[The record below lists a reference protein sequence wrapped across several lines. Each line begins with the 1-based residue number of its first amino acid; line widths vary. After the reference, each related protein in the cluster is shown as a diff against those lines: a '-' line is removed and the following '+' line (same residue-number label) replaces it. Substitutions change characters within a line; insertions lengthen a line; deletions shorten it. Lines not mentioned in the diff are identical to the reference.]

1 MLFKLAFKQTW
12 RDARAGDVLLLGL
25 AIVIA
30 VAALSTVGL
39 LADRVG
45 RALERDAA
53 QMLGADLLLEADA
66 PIGQDLIDQAKLN
79 GLEWTQTWQFPSMV
93 GGEQTSNLA
102 AIKAVAS
109 GYPLRGQLR
118 VTQSIG
124 QADQAVSVGPSEGK
138 VWVDPQVLSNAGL
151 KIGDALRVGDITL
164 LVERALTYEPDRGA
178 QFMNLAPRVMLAAPD
193 LEKTGL
199 ITLGSRVTYA
209 LLLAGKPEQI
219 QAYRTWLTAR
229 LKKGQKLVS
238 VETGRPEIRRSL
250 DRAQQFLVLVS
261 LLSVLIASIAIVL
274 GARQFGK
281 RHLKSVAVLRCL
293 GATSR
298 TVSRLFL
305 IEFCIVSLT
314 ASLIGLLL
322 GALSQQL
329 IVFLLG
335 SLLGAELPA
344 PRAGIVLQSL
354 LLGVFL
360 LLALGWPSLQILH
373 RVTPALIMRQNL
385 GFPAH
390 GKALNYLPAI
400 GCIVGLLCWIAQDL
414 KLGGSLALG
423 FILAALV
430 FSVMGY
436 ALLAGLA
443 YARNSSLVGP
453 GVRFAL
459 SGVVRRRH
467 VTVVQMTALALG
479 MMAILLLTIVRT
491 DLLEG
496 WQRSLP
502 PDAPNR
508 FLLNIQTP
516 QLAEVKR
523 VFGQAGLGS
532 TQFFPMVRGRLV
544 SRNGVSIGADD
555 YQAARAKQ
563 LIEREF
569 NLTYAQH
576 LPKIGELV
584 AGRDLEPEK
593 FEVSLESG
601 LAETLNLKLSDELE
615 FDVAGVLIKVAVTS
629 IRKIDWD
636 SMQANFFAIMTTRAL
651 EGQPQSWMSAFHL
664 PPRQSQ
670 WLEDLLRALPNLT
683 LFDLGAI
690 LAELRAVLDKVSLA
704 VQVLFGFSL
713 LAGVIVLA
721 GALSAT
727 RDERIHEAALLRALG
742 ATGSQ
747 LKRAQSVE
755 FVLTGLFAGLMAA
768 GGACLIAWGLARWVF
783 QFTITFSLTPWLLSV
798 MACMLGSWLVGG
810 LTLRGVLLQPPAR
823 VLRYVA

>member
-1 MLFKLAFKQTW
+1 
-12 RDARAGDVLLLGL
+12 
-25 AIVIA
+25 
-30 VAALSTVGL
+30 
-39 LADRVG
+39 
-45 RALERDAA
+45 
-53 QMLGADLLLEADA
+53 
-66 PIGQDLIDQAKLN
+66 
-79 GLEWTQTWQFPSMV
+79 
-93 GGEQTSNLA
+93 
-102 AIKAVAS
+102 
-109 GYPLRGQLR
+109 
-118 VTQSIG
+118 
-124 QADQAVSVGPSEGK
+124 
-138 VWVDPQVLSNAGL
+138 
-151 KIGDALRVGDITL
+151 
-164 LVERALTYEPDRGA
+164 
-178 QFMNLAPRVMLAAPD
+178 
-193 LEKTGL
+193 
-199 ITLGSRVTYA
+199 
-209 LLLAGKPEQI
+209 
-219 QAYRTWLTAR
+219 
-229 LKKGQKLVS
+229 
-238 VETGRPEIRRSL
+238 
-250 DRAQQFLVLVS
+250 
-261 LLSVLIASIAIVL
+261 
-274 GARQFGK
+274 
-281 RHLKSVAVLRCL
+281 
-293 GATSR
+293 
-298 TVSRLFL
+298 
-305 IEFCIVSLT
+305 
-314 ASLIGLLL
+314 
-322 GALSQQL
+322 
-329 IVFLLG
+329 
-335 SLLGAELPA
+335 
-344 PRAGIVLQSL
+344 
-354 LLGVFL
+354 
-360 LLALGWPSLQILH
+360 
-373 RVTPALIMRQNL
+373 
-385 GFPAH
+385 
-390 GKALNYLPAI
+390 
-400 GCIVGLLCWIAQDL
+400 
-414 KLGGSLALG
+414 
-423 FILAALV
+423 
-430 FSVMGY
+430 
-436 ALLAGLA
+436 
-443 YARNSSLVGP
+443 
-453 GVRFAL
+453 
-459 SGVVRRRH
+459 
-467 VTVVQMTALALG
+467 
-479 MMAILLLTIVRT
+479 VRT

-496 WQRSLP
+496 WQRTLP
-502 PDAPNR
+502 PDVPNR

-516 QLAEVKR
+516 QLTEVKR

-576 LPKIGELV
+576 LPKISELV

-664 PPRQSQ
+664 PPRQGQ

-742 ATGSQ
+742 ATGRQ

-783 QFTITFSLTPWLLSV
+783 LFTITFSLTPWLLSV